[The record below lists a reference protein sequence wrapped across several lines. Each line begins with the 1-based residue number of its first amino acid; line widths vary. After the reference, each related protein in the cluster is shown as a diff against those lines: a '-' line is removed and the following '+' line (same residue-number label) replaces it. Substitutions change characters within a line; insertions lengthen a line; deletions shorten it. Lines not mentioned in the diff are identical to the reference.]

1 MTLMIFAGGTS
12 FRYSFSEITFQR
24 INVRET
30 NCAIQ
35 WIVIYTVD
43 TDSAIHLLNKFMAPA
58 ELHVMKPRLNTI
70 TLH

>member
-1 MTLMIFAGGTS
+1 MIFAGGTS
-12 FRYSFSEITFQR
+12 FRYSFSEITFQW

-43 TDSAIHLLNKFMAPA
+43 TDSAIHLLNKFMAPS
-58 ELHVMKPRLNTI
+58 ELHVMKPCLNTI